1 MSDEVL
7 VSEMAGCVAL
17 PRVCILQ
24 ASAAAVCVEPCR
36 LGLGSYLNLVSRQVL
51 SRSVWSRVDLNLV
64 SARGCVEA
72 CYYGLLLSLA
82 GYR

>member
-7 VSEMAGCVAL
+7 MSEMAGCVAL
-17 PRVCILQ
+17 LHFCILQ
-24 ASAAAVCVEPCR
+24 ASAVTVCVEPGR
-36 LGLGSYLNLVSRQVL
+36 LGLGSY
-51 SRSVWSRVDLNLV
+51 LNLV

-72 CYYGLLLSLA
+72 CYYSLLSSLA